1 MSERNLRL
9 GSKKKNFYKQKEKS
23 EFVNIEE
30 KIEEPAKETSNLI
43 ASASS
48 STTSLT
54 SAIKKTM
61 TDEEKREL
69 RKKLQ
74 EKALRIQTELDA
86 KLKETNMQSKNKV
99 TIEKDSDDDDSDEDE
114 DEDEENNLKI
124 DESYVEET
132 TSTSNFMHNLENDIK
147 HLDLGEKFESLA
159 PPITTPSAQTF
170 EDMLKEYEKNIDRKN
185 NEMMEQMFK
194 TRRDSDLKSVKSV
207 KWSDEHLD
215 EDKGNESYD
224 EDDEEENDL
233 DLDEENKE
241 NQDEVNVPAES
252 KTIKITHTTSE
263 KIEEKLRNLKVSR
276 VKPELNSPGDIYT
289 VFYKPK
295 SILKPSMTSQLDD
308 NGNNLHSEVDR
319 ETQKETSK
327 SEIKN
332 AEFEKFEPQ
341 KVKAKA

>member
-1 MSERNLRL
+1 M
-9 GSKKKNFYKQKEKS
+9 KKKLLKIVYKQKEKS

-30 KIEEPAKETSNLI
+30 KIDEPPKETSNLI
-43 ASASS
+43 APASS

-54 SAIKKTM
+54 SSTKKTM
-61 TDEEKREL
+61 TDEEKKEL

-99 TIEKDSDDDDSDEDE
+99 AIEKDSDDDDSD

-132 TSTSNFMHNLENDIK
+132 TLTLNFMHNLENDIK

-185 NEMMEQMFK
+185 NETMEQLFK

-215 EDKGNESYD
+215 EDKGDESYD
-224 EDDEEENDL
+224 EDDEEDYDL
-233 DLDEENKE
+233 ELDKENKE
-241 NQDEVNVPAES
+241 NQDEVNVSAES
-252 KTIKITHTTSE
+252 KVIKITHTTSE
-263 KIEEKLRNLKVSR
+263 KIEETLRNLKVSR
-276 VKPELNSPGDIYT
+276 VKPELNSPSDIYT

-295 SILKPSMTSQLDD
+295 SILKPSITSQLDD
-308 NGNNLHSEVDR
+308 NANNLYSEVDC

-341 KVKAKA
+341 KVKTKA

>member
-1 MSERNLRL
+1 
-9 GSKKKNFYKQKEKS
+9 
-23 EFVNIEE
+23 
-30 KIEEPAKETSNLI
+30 
-43 ASASS
+43 
-48 STTSLT
+48 
-54 SAIKKTM
+54 M
-61 TDEEKREL
+61 TDEEKKEL

-86 KLKETNMQSKNKV
+86 KLKETNMQSKDKV
-99 TIEKDSDDDDSDEDE
+99 TIEKDSDDDDSDED
-114 DEDEENNLKI
+114 NNLKI

-147 HLDLGEKFESLA
+147 RLDLGEKFESLA

-170 EDMLKEYEKNIDRKN
+170 QDMLKEYEKNIDRKN
-185 NEMMEQMFK
+185 NEMMEQLFK
-194 TRRDSDLKSVKSV
+194 ERRDSDLKSVKSV

-215 EDKGNESYD
+215 EEKGDESYD
-224 EDDEEENDL
+224 EDNEDEYDL
-233 DLDEENKE
+233 ELDEENKE
-241 NQDEVNVPAES
+241 NQDEVNVSAES
-252 KTIKITHTTSE
+252 KVIKITHTTNE

-295 SILKPSMTSQLDD
+295 SILKPSMTSQIDD
-308 NGNNLHSEVDR
+308 NANNIHSEVDR
-319 ETQKETSK
+319 DKKEETIK

-341 KVKAKA
+341 KVKAKT